1 MVKGRARRDR
11 RAKSGTL
18 GRKRRWIPVTDATVT
33 EVAVADEALAGEIVA
48 GAIVMDDAAAG
59 AAALIAVLEGR
70 SAFYRTLS
78 GLYYRT
84 LTQEQIDALS
94 ATDFSEF
101 GADDPLLT
109 EGFDDI
115 RRYLRKRNTG
125 TRQEL
130 AVDYTSAFEGT
141 KAFKGERAVP
151 YESVYL
157 SETGLLNQ
165 EPRNEVY
172 RTYKKSAVRLREGVN
187 LPEDHLSFEF
197 EFMAIMSGRAID
209 LLQGGQTDEAIKN
222 LELQKTFL
230 QDHILSWFKQ
240 FADRATLVL
249 KTRFYRG
256 VLKITEGYL
265 ALDFETLE
273 DLIAELEV

>member
-1 MVKGRARRDR
+1 M
-11 RAKSGTL
+11 
-18 GRKRRWIPVTDATVT
+18 
-33 EVAVADEALAGEIVA
+33 ADEALADGIATGDIVADEIVL
-48 GAIVMDDAAAG
+48 DG
-59 AAALIAVLEGR
+59 AAAEAADLIGVLEGR

-84 LTQEQIDALS
+84 LTQEQIDALA

-101 GADDPLLT
+101 GADDALLT

-141 KAFKGERAVP
+141 KAFKGQRAVP

-157 SETGLLNQ
+157 SDSGLLMQ
-165 EPRNEVY
+165 EPRNEVF
-172 RTYKKSAVRLREGVN
+172 RTYKQAAIRLKEGVN
-187 LPEDHLSFEF
+187 LPEDHLSFEC
-197 EFMAIMSGRAID
+197 EFMAIMSDRAIA
-209 LLQGGQTDEAIKN
+209 LLGEGQTTEAIKN
-222 LELQKTFL
+222 LELQKSFL
-230 QDHILSWFKQ
+230 QDHILSWFSQ
-240 FADRATLVL
+240 FANRALLVL

-265 ALDFETLE
+265 ALDVETLE
-273 DLIAELEV
+273 DLVAELEG

>member
-1 MVKGRARRDR
+1 M
-11 RAKSGTL
+11 
-18 GRKRRWIPVTDATVT
+18 TDATVT
-33 EVAVADEALAGEIVA
+33 VVSAGDGAVDEIVADRAVADAVVGGEIMTDEFA
-48 GAIVMDDAAAG
+48 GDG
-59 AAALIAVLEGR
+59 AAADAADLIGVLEGR

-78 GLYYRT
+78 SLYYRT
-84 LTQEQIDALS
+84 LTQEQIDALA

-141 KAFKGERAVP
+141 KAFKGQRAVP

-157 SETGLLNQ
+157 SDTGLLNQ
-165 EPRNEVY
+165 QPRNEVF
-172 RTYKKSAVRLREGVN
+172 RTYKQAAIRLKEGVN
-187 LPEDHLSFEF
+187 LPEDHLSFEC
-197 EFMAIMSGRAID
+197 EFMAIMSDRAID
-209 LLQGGQTDEAIKN
+209 LLNDAQTAEAIKN
-222 LELQKTFL
+222 LELQRSFL

-265 ALDFETLE
+265 TLDVETIE
-273 DLIAELEV
+273 DLIAELEG